1 MEDLTLEQVEH
12 FKEVAKLL
20 LSKGLPNTAQ
30 NLLDNGA
37 DPELLTKLA
46 NTGVIDLKKDG
57 SVFIAW
63 HLNRYNPSAT
73 LDNLIYKLSPKEITY
88 TFTFKEDSLKEFEDG
103 LIPIDYILSHSSQK
117 ESVVRKC
124 QFTVEDLSKY
134 FKKIPSA
141 TK

>member
-12 FKEVAKLL
+12 FKEVAKILL
-20 LSKGLPNTAQ
+20 TKSLPTTVQ
-30 NLLDNGA
+30 NLLDNGV
-37 DPELLTKLA
+37 DPEVLAKLV
-46 NTGVIDLKKDG
+46 NTGVVTPKKDG

-63 HLNRYNPSAT
+63 HLNRYNPEAT

-124 QFTVEDLSKY
+124 QFTAEDLSKY
-134 FKKIPSA
+134 FKKIPNT

>member
-20 LSKGLPNTAQ
+20 LNKGLPTTVQ

-37 DPELLTKLA
+37 DSEVLTKLA
-46 NTGVIDLKKDG
+46 NTGVITIKKDG

-63 HLNRYNPSAT
+63 HSNRYNLEAT

-88 TFTFKEDSLKEFEDG
+88 TFTFNEDSLKEFEDG

-124 QFTVEDLSKY
+124 RFTAEDISKY
-134 FKKIPSA
+134 FKKIPNA